1 MTASDGPSFA
11 TQSTAA
17 ALISRS
23 FAYDADVL
31 PLAYDGVTL
40 TVAVAAEHPELTERI
55 RELTRKDVRTIA
67 MPIREIRAALRTLYP
82 VAPLR
87 DADSLASQALDDIF
101 AAAIRTYASDVHIE
115 PTEERSGRIRLD
127 IDGVLHH
134 ERVLDGGLFDRVISL
149 LKVRGNMNTGE
160 SRIPQDGRL
169 SVNYDGRSFDVR
181 ASTIPIG
188 GREKVVL
195 RFLQRFDLVPDLEQL
210 GMSSE
215 LLARYQRALRRPS
228 SFCVVAGP
236 TGSGKSTTAYASL
249 QTMRIERANV
259 CSVEDP
265 IECHIPGVAQIA
277 VNDKAGV
284 TFPAALRALL
294 RQNPHQLFVG
304 ELRDVDTVAIAMQA
318 SLTGIS
324 LITTLHARDALRVPA
339 RLAELGANRASL
351 ASSLSLAI
359 SQRLVRMF
367 VSTLQDSHVD
377 LVAGARRASAIRPP
391 ARDGRMGRPRL
402 RFLCIQRLPGPSRH
416 LRATR
421 NQTRVVGGH
430 RAAAN
435 AGRTASYRAFDR
447 ISADGSRRTPATC
460 RAEQPVRARSCAT
473 SPSRTPSDDDH
484 SHPEQSRRAL

>member
-1 MTASDGPSFA
+1 MTAPEGPSFA
-11 TQSTAA
+11 TQGTAA

-23 FAYDADVL
+23 FAYDTDVL
-31 PLAYDGVTL
+31 PLSYDGAIL
-40 TVAVAAEHPELTERI
+40 TVAVATESPELTERI
-55 RELTRKDVRTIA
+55 RELTRKDVRTVA

-82 VAPLR
+82 VAALR

-101 AAAIRTYASDVHIE
+101 AAAIRTYASDVHVE

-134 ERVLDGGLFDRVISL
+134 ERALDGTLFDRVVSL

-169 SVNYDGRSFDVR
+169 SVHFDGRTFDVR
-181 ASTIPIG
+181 ASTIPVA

-195 RFLQRFDLVPDLEQL
+195 RVLQRFDLVPDLEQL

-215 LLARYQRALRRPS
+215 VLARYQRALRRPS

-249 QTMRIERANV
+249 QTLRIDRANV

-294 RQNPHQLFVG
+294 RQNPHQLFIG
-304 ELRDVDTVAIAMQA
+304 ELRDADTAAIAMQA

-324 LITTLHARDALRVPA
+324 LVTTLHARDALRVPA

-351 ASSLSLAI
+351 ASSLTLAI
-359 SQRLVRMF
+359 SQRLVRM
-367 VSTLQDSHVD
+367 LC
-377 LVAGARRASAIRPP
+377 RRCKIRTSISSQALAVGRRFGLPLATDAWDAQGCDFCAFSGFQGRVGIFELLEIKPELSAAIER
-391 ARDGRMGRPRL
+391 
-402 RFLCIQRLPGPSRH
+402 Q
-416 LRATR
+416 
-421 NQTRVVGGH
+421 Q
-430 RAAAN
+430 
-435 AGRTASYRAFDR
+435 
-447 ISADGSRRTPATC
+447 TPAELRSIALSTGYRPMIVDALRHVASGSTC
-460 RAEQPVRARSCAT
+460 EGEILRHVAFEDAE
-473 SPSRTPSDDDH
+473 
-484 SHPEQSRRAL
+484 